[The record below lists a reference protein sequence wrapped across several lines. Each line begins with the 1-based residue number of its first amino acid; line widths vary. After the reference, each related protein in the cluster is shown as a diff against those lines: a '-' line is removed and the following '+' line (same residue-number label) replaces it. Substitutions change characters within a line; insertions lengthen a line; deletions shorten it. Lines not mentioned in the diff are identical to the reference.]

1 MSKRT
6 SLHLLALGA
15 FGALSLAP
23 PAQAQS
29 CDPDS
34 IHSSY
39 PADGAMGVPTNT
51 AIFVYGPELSTS
63 SHDVTL
69 EDGSGAAVED
79 LDVRATEGGLLIEP
93 IFGLTPS
100 SSYELTL
107 TPNAAGEAWSASF
120 T

>member
-15 FGALSLAP
+15 FGALSLAL

-51 AIFVYGPELSTS
+51 AIFVYGPELSTGR
-63 SHDVTL
+63 HDVKL
-69 EDGSGAAVED
+69 EDGGVAAVED
-79 LDVRATEGGLLIEP
+79 LDVRANEGGFLIQP
-93 IFGLTPS
+93 LVGLTAS

-107 TPNAAGEAWSASF
+107 TPNAAGDAWSASL